1 MLGTSIIVEHGYFN
15 PNQASSAPTEWARIT
30 QKQHQN
36 SVLVIRH
43 GDDHVSYQ
51 REFDHNDIISSIVL
65 TRHLVPNQPS
75 SLITTEF
82 IRTGKHPTAMDAKL
96 VSVYTPGKRVGPI
109 ADPYDVPT
117 GVIVGDVDSS

>member
-1 MLGTSIIVEHGYFN
+1 VIVVHGCFN
-15 PNQASSAPTEWARIT
+15 PDQASSAPTEWARLT
-30 QKQHQN
+30 HKQHQN

-51 REFDHNDIISSIVL
+51 RESGRNDPLSSIVL

-75 SLITTEF
+75 SLITTDF
-82 IRTGKHPTAMDAKL
+82 IRTGKFPAARDETL
-96 VSVYTPGKRVGPI
+96 VSVYTLGIRVGPI